1 MGIFDFFKKEENN
14 SKNIAKDRLKFVLI
28 HDRAML
34 PASVL
39 EEMKDE
45 IIAVIS
51 KYVDID
57 KEALNIEVTE
67 NPENKRS
74 TALIA
79 NIPLVAKKKKIVKK
93 ERGSFA
99 NYLF

>member
-74 TALIA
+74 TPLIA
-79 NIPLVAKKKKIVKK
+79 NIPLVAKKEKN
-93 ERGSFA
+93 S
-99 NYLF
+99 